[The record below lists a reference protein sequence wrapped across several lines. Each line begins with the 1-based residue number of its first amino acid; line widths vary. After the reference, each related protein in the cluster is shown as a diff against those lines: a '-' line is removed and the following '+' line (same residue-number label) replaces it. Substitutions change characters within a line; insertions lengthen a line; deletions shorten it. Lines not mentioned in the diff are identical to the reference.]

1 MQRLLTSAEVKELFG
16 IKSDTTLI
24 KYEKE
29 GIIKIH
35 RKIGNKKRYCPIY
48 IAKKLGQ

>member
-1 MQRLLTSAEVKELFG
+1 MKRLLTSKEVKELFG

-24 KYEKE
+24 KMENE
-29 GIIKIH
+29 GYLKYKL
-35 RKIGNKKRYCPIY
+35 RIGNKKMYCPVY